1 MFNKLYFRVYRRL
14 LLFIF
19 GLVLGLLST
28 LFITTSPVFPVAARE
43 KSSLSIIH
51 KSSTHKSSVENLP
64 IEKSSIQGLSEL
76 KQQEQRGKEYYNTGQ
91 FSAAVKIWQQVLL
104 IYQSQGDRLNQARV
118 LNNLSLAYQQLG
130 KYSEAKQ
137 TISESLKLTQ
147 TQQNNSPTQ
156 NLQKEEST
164 KKLNVIA
171 QALNTR
177 GRLELSMGKPEAALK
192 TWEEAKE
199 FYTKAENNAG
209 VIRSAINQSQ
219 ALRSNGLYHRALSN
233 LTEVNEILQKQP
245 DSQLKA
251 TGLRSLGTS
260 LNLVGKFTDAQKA
273 LEESLAIAK
282 KLSFPTDIS
291 ATLIDLGNVAN
302 SQQQAKSAL
311 SFYRQAVDKANSP
324 NIKIRAQLN
333 IIKTLI
339 DTQKL
344 AKAQLLANQVQS
356 QIANLPA
363 NRSTVYAQLN
373 LAKSLT
379 RLQQANIPNSPTIE
393 SIAQIVA
400 NSYKQAQDL
409 EDKPAQAYALG
420 KLGGLYEQTQQWS
433 TAQDL
438 TQKALMLSQS
448 INTPE
453 ITYRLEW
460 QLGRILKIK
469 GDLTGAIAN
478 YSQAVNNLGSLRN
491 DLVAIAPDI
500 QFSFQESVEP
510 VYRELVSLLL
520 TPQNSEV
527 SQKSLL
533 QAREIIESL
542 QLAELDDFFREAC
555 LDAKPTQVDKFDTQA
570 AVIYPIILA
579 DRLEIIL
586 SLPKQPLRHYSTA
599 ISENELES
607 TVKKLRKNLVIRTR
621 YSFKPLS
628 KQLYDWLI
636 RPAEV
641 DLAESKVK
649 TLVFVLDGYLR
660 NIPMSTLHDGNQY
673 LIEKYNIALT
683 PGLRILPPQ
692 ELKRENIKVLSA
704 GLTEARDGFSPLEYV
719 EEELKKINSQVP
731 GTMLLNQDFT
741 SEYIQEKI
749 KYNFFPI
756 VHIASH
762 GKFSSK
768 VLETFILSWNDRI
781 KIDDLENLLQGP
793 EQTEQKAVEL
803 LVLSACETATG
814 DKRAALGL
822 AGMAVKAG
830 ARSTVATLWSVNDE
844 ATANLMSHFYQELS
858 NVKQTK
864 AEALRNSQLAL
875 LKNRKYEHPIYW
887 SPYILVGNW
896 L

>member
-1 MFNKLYFRVYRRL
+1 MFNKFMFNKLYFRIYRRL

-19 GLVLGLLST
+19 GLILGLLST
-28 LFITTSPVFPVAARE
+28 LLIGSNSVFPVTARE

-51 KSSTHKSSVENLP
+51 KSSIHKSSVENLP

-324 NIKIRAQLN
+324 NIKIKAQLN

-339 DTQKL
+339 DIQEL

-379 RLQQANIPNSPTIE
+379 RLQQENIPNSPTIE
-393 SIAQIVA
+393 TIAQIVA

-420 KLGGLYEQTQQWS
+420 KLGGLYEQTQQW
-433 TAQDL
+433 
-438 TQKALMLSQS
+438 
-448 INTPE
+448 
-453 ITYRLEW
+453 
-460 QLGRILKIK
+460 
-469 GDLTGAIAN
+469 
-478 YSQAVNNLGSLRN
+478 
-491 DLVAIAPDI
+491 
-500 QFSFQESVEP
+500 
-510 VYRELVSLLL
+510 
-520 TPQNSEV
+520 
-527 SQKSLL
+527 
-533 QAREIIESL
+533 
-542 QLAELDDFFREAC
+542 
-555 LDAKPTQVDKFDTQA
+555 
-570 AVIYPIILA
+570 
-579 DRLEIIL
+579 
-586 SLPKQPLRHYSTA
+586 
-599 ISENELES
+599 
-607 TVKKLRKNLVIRTR
+607 
-621 YSFKPLS
+621 
-628 KQLYDWLI
+628 
-636 RPAEV
+636 
-641 DLAESKVK
+641 
-649 TLVFVLDGYLR
+649 
-660 NIPMSTLHDGNQY
+660 
-673 LIEKYNIALT
+673 
-683 PGLRILPPQ
+683 
-692 ELKRENIKVLSA
+692 
-704 GLTEARDGFSPLEYV
+704 
-719 EEELKKINSQVP
+719 
-731 GTMLLNQDFT
+731 
-741 SEYIQEKI
+741 
-749 KYNFFPI
+749 
-756 VHIASH
+756 
-762 GKFSSK
+762 
-768 VLETFILSWNDRI
+768 
-781 KIDDLENLLQGP
+781 
-793 EQTEQKAVEL
+793 
-803 LVLSACETATG
+803 
-814 DKRAALGL
+814 
-822 AGMAVKAG
+822 
-830 ARSTVATLWSVNDE
+830 
-844 ATANLMSHFYQELS
+844 
-858 NVKQTK
+858 
-864 AEALRNSQLAL
+864 
-875 LKNRKYEHPIYW
+875 
-887 SPYILVGNW
+887 
-896 L
+896 